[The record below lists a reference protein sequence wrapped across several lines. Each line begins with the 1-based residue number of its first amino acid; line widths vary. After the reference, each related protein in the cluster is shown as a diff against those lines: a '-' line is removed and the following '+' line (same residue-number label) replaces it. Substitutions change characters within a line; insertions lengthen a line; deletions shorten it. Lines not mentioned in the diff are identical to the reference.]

1 MYSSNGTASAL
12 AKRALRMMGEE
23 VPRRI
28 PPGVANWKTRE
39 VQTWLQQVGF
49 SSFCDRFQVG
59 DARHGCANV
68 ALLNGKL
75 TSPSRFTL
83 VRRSSRWTETSC

>member
-1 MYSSNGTASAL
+1 MYSSNGTATAL

-28 PPGVANWKTRE
+28 LPGVANWKTRE

-49 SSFCDRFQVG
+49 SGFCDRFQVG
-59 DARHGCANV
+59 DARRGVNV
-68 ALLNGKL
+68 LLPNGKV
-75 TSPSRFTL
+75 TSPSHC
-83 VRRSSRWTETSC
+83 VCVCRSSRWMETSC

>member
-1 MYSSNGTASAL
+1 MYSSNGTATSL

-28 PPGVANWKTRE
+28 LPGVANWKTRE

-49 SSFCDRFQVG
+49 SSFCDRFQVEE
-59 DARHGCANV
+59 ARGCV
-68 ALLNGKL
+68 L
-75 TSPSRFTL
+75 SFYQ
-83 VRRSSRWTETSC
+83 TES

>member
-59 DARHGCANV
+59 DADGRANV
-68 ALLNGKL
+68 VLPNRTL
-75 TSPSRFTL
+75 TPPSPFTL
-83 VRRSSRWTETSC
+83 VRRSSRWTETSS